1 MQRALRAGSGAS
13 QLEHSLAG
21 ERLVRCAL
29 LVNRWGQQAAGNDTA
44 LLAGCGW
51 ASE

>member
-1 MQRALRAGSGAS
+1 MHLS

-29 LVNRWGQQAAGNDTA
+29 LVNRWGLQQAAGNDNA